1 MCCVLCAVY
10 CVWHLASSVL
20 RMFGER
26 RGEGAREKGE
36 VWHLGGVGLA
46 DVVDSDAV
54 HPAVLAAPWGK
65 VALVLHDLCVLLS
78 HGQTPFGVDGLGL
91 LRHRHNPTLLLL
103 LLLPVDAVGHAEGIL
118 PVLDGG
124 GRCGAGAG
132 GKTPAPGGQVPA
144 EGQAADSAR
153 GCRRF
158 AVGEGLGCALF
169 QVGCSSRRG
178 QWHATASIRSWI

>member
-1 MCCVLCAVY
+1 
-10 CVWHLASSVL
+10 
-20 RMFGER
+20 
-26 RGEGAREKGE
+26 

-54 HPAVLAAPWGK
+54 HPAVLAAPGGK

-103 LLLPVDAVGHAEGIL
+103 LLLLPVDAVGHAEGTL

-132 GKTPAPGGQVPA
+132 GKAPAPGGQVPA

-158 AVGEGLGCALF
+158 AVGEGRGCALF
-169 QVGCSSRRG
+169 QVGMQFETGSVACHG
-178 QWHATASIRSWI
+178 KHPVLDLVHACDGCVPLTPRDRQGPCLPQSAAQD